1 LTLVFG
7 KEKDTLDNVDIGFPF
22 FTEKDSDILYG
33 ESTRDPLGLLPIW
46 SAVGHDLI
54 PGLASIVSRIDGIQ
68 GILFL
73 FTCLQE
79 LPRNY
84 ERNVSDDELLC
95 FLERLWEYHLNKFSK
110 PPCFGIESLGAIDF
124 RLSIARGGVVSTGL
138 RQYYRGTCINKKIL
152 ASDLRT
158 LNEPYRSLAK
168 ASLDSKV
175 IKWLKSKL
183 PEMASPG
190 YEIAASEAYDT
201 LQKPLEQFSRGNEE
215 LWLALERHLIS
226 DSGQRPWLEHLVTQ
240 YQDFDKLP
248 IPQLVLSIQEYAHK
262 TEDKELVERCQR
274 IMDCEPFIQLLQSV
288 FLIAQE
294 ESRNSVSTLARQ
306 LENTAPKELSLV
318 CENFQRINF
327 SSHRLAKLKELA
339 ESIRD
344 KDYEG
349 FLHGFLHDYYGSV
362 CLERGKNPIVQVD
375 GSTIIALKPEK
386 KGLSWQNSTK
396 TENWENGYFL
406 HTQLSLYQDLM
417 ARRSIRHG

>member
-1 LTLVFG
+1 M
-7 KEKDTLDNVDIGFPF
+7 ENVDINFPF

-46 SAVGHDLI
+46 SAVGHALI

-79 LPRNY
+79 LPRND

-110 PPCFGIESLGAIDF
+110 APCFGIESLGAIDF
-124 RLSIARGGVVSTGL
+124 KLSIARRGIVSTGL

-152 ASDLRT
+152 APDLRT
-158 LNEPYRSLAK
+158 LNEPYRSQAK
-168 ASLDSKV
+168 ATLDSKV

-183 PEMASPG
+183 PEMAAPG
-190 YEIAASEAYDT
+190 YEIAASDAYDT

-226 DSGQRPWLEHLVTQ
+226 DSGQRPWVEHLVTQ
-240 YQDFDKLP
+240 YQDFDKSL
-248 IPQLVLSIQEYAHK
+248 IPRLVVSIQEYAHK
-262 TEDKELVERCQR
+262 TEDKELAERCQR

-288 FLIAQE
+288 FLVAQE
-294 ESRNSVSTLARQ
+294 ESRNSVPTLASQ
-306 LENTAPKELSLV
+306 LEATAPEELSIV

-327 SSHRLAKLKELA
+327 PSRRLAKLKGLA
-339 ESIRD
+339 ESLRNN
-344 KDYEG
+344 DYKG
-349 FLHGFLHDYYGSV
+349 FLHAFLHDYYGSV
-362 CLERGKNPIVQVD
+362 CQERGKNPIVLVD
-375 GSTIIALKPEK
+375 GPDIIALKPEK
-386 KGLSWQNSTK
+386 TGHSWQNSTK
-396 TENWENGYFL
+396 PENWENGYFL
-406 HTQLSLYQDLM
+406 YAQVSLYQDLM
-417 ARRSIRHG
+417 ARRSISHG